1 MNLLQTFQESFV
13 SQGLFSSK
21 DRLLLAVSGGI
32 DSVVLCE
39 LCHRSGLDF
48 VLAHANF
55 QLRGE
60 ESDKDEIF
68 VRALGKK
75 YGKETAV
82 KKFDTHTYSTD
93 KKVSIQ
99 VAARELRYSWF
110 YELTTP
116 LESGIKTVQ
125 APPVYIVTAHHLD
138 DNIET
143 ILMNF
148 FKGSGIAGLRG
159 MLPKQDRIVRPLL
172 FAAKEDLQYFALT
185 EGLQWTEDS
194 SNQSDRY
201 SRNYFRHQVIPL
213 IRKIYPEAMSNLSGN
228 IARFRD
234 IEILYRE
241 AVDIHKKKLI
251 EIRGDEIH
259 IPVLK
264 LKKIAPL
271 SSIIFEI
278 IKPFHFTSLQAEQAV
293 SLLDSETGKYI
304 QSATH
309 RLIKNRGWLIIAP
322 NQPVNPGIILIE
334 SDQLEVDY
342 PGGRLQFSKLSIEA
356 GQKLDMAGEESKSFL
371 DAEKIVYPL
380 ILRRWSKGDYFYP
393 LGIRKK
399 KKIARFLID
408 SKLSKTEKEKIW
420 VMETDKKIIWVLGLR
435 IDDRFKVLHSTKR
448 VLKIEMG
455 VA

>member
-1 MNLLQTFQESFV
+1 
-13 SQGLFSSK
+13 
-21 DRLLLAVSGGI
+21 
-32 DSVVLCE
+32 
-39 LCHRSGLDF
+39 
-48 VLAHANF
+48 
-55 QLRGE
+55 
-60 ESDKDEIF
+60 
-68 VRALGKK
+68 
-75 YGKETAV
+75 
-82 KKFDTHTYSTD
+82 
-93 KKVSIQ
+93 
-99 VAARELRYSWF
+99 
-110 YELTTP
+110 
-116 LESGIKTVQ
+116 
-125 APPVYIVTAHHLD
+125 
-138 DNIET
+138 
-143 ILMNF
+143 
-148 FKGSGIAGLRG
+148 
-159 MLPKQDRIVRPLL
+159 
-172 FAAKEDLQYFALT
+172 
-185 EGLQWTEDS
+185 
-194 SNQSDRY
+194 
-201 SRNYFRHQVIPL
+201 
-213 IRKIYPEAMSNLSGN
+213 MSNLSGN

>member
-1 MNLLQTFQESFV
+1 MNLLHTFQESFV
-13 SQGLFSSK
+13 SHGLFSSK

-48 VLAHANF
+48 MLAHANF

-116 LESGIKTVQ
+116 QESGIKTVQ
-125 APPVYIVTAHHLD
+125 APPVYILTAHHMD

-159 MLPKQDRIVRPLL
+159 MLPKQDKIVRPLL

-185 EGLQWTEDS
+185 EGLQWAEDS

-201 SRNYFRHQVIPL
+201 SRNYFRHEVIPL
-213 IRKIYPEAMSNLSGN
+213 IRKIYPEAISNLSGN

-278 IKPFHFTSLQAEQAV
+278 IKPFNFTSLQAEQAV

-309 RLIKNRGWLIIAP
+309 RVIKNRAWLIIAP

-342 PGGRLQFSKLSIEA
+342 PGGRLQFSKLSVEA
-356 GQKLDMAGEESKSFL
+356 GQNLDMAGEENKCFL
-371 DAEKIVYPL
+371 DAEKIIYPL

-408 SKLSKTEKEKIW
+408 NKLSKTEKEKIW

-448 VLKIEMG
+448 VLKIEMW